1 MAGRKIALKFLLPAC
16 IILLIVLLSQHELN
30 IFSPHNSFIKQPAMG
45 KTPTQTMELS
55 TTSSSG
61 KSSSGT
67 LSGGASSGGTSSSV
81 TSASGT
87 SSGGSLSGGASSGGT
102 SSIGTYI
109 SPSGTSL
116 GGTSSSGASSSGT
129 SSGGSL
135 SGGASSGG
143 TSPSGSLSSG
153 ASSGGTSSTGTLSSN
168 TSLSGPS
175 SIDTSRS
182 RLFSGD
188 YINNILKSESKAKTW
203 LVVYWSTYLGRRLD
217 MHKKWLE
224 GDCPVPCELT
234 SDISRAKEADAFV
247 VFARA
252 PRPLPPIESVPWI
265 LQIRENPVY
274 TPILKDRGF
283 MSKFNLLKSY
293 RLDSDFPDPT
303 ILLPDLTP
311 PIPFKSKTGLIMV
324 AVSHCEPVRTE
335 YIRQLMTFV
344 QVDSYGACLKNT
356 NGLKARYYKENGTTM
371 FKQLKTKLARNYKF
385 TLVFFNQD
393 CDYFV
398 DDQLTHAWNAGSV
411 PVVMSTD
418 KLDDFL
424 PGNLKHSVIKVRD
437 FKSPKHLADYLKRL
451 SSNENMYSK
460 YLEWKW
466 KGYGNITGT
475 VIGDFWKPKY
485 PLYCQI
491 CVALSEGRVH
501 EDGLKPIPCNPRRF
515 KDWGITKGD

>member
-1 MAGRKIALKFLLPAC
+1 
-16 IILLIVLLSQHELN
+16 
-30 IFSPHNSFIKQPAMG
+30 
-45 KTPTQTMELS
+45 
-55 TTSSSG
+55 
-61 KSSSGT
+61 
-67 LSGGASSGGTSSSV
+67 
-81 TSASGT
+81 
-87 SSGGSLSGGASSGGT
+87 
-102 SSIGTYI
+102 
-109 SPSGTSL
+109 
-116 GGTSSSGASSSGT
+116 
-129 SSGGSL
+129 
-135 SGGASSGG
+135 
-143 TSPSGSLSSG
+143 
-153 ASSGGTSSTGTLSSN
+153 
-168 TSLSGPS
+168 
-175 SIDTSRS
+175 
-182 RLFSGD
+182 
-188 YINNILKSESKAKTW
+188 
-203 LVVYWSTYLGRRLD
+203 

-224 GDCPVPCELT
+224 GECPVPCELT

-252 PRPLPPIESVPWI
+252 PKPLPPIESVPWI

-303 ILLPDLTP
+303 ILLPNLTP
-311 PIPFKSKTGLIMV
+311 PIPFKNKTGLIMV
-324 AVSHCEPVRTE
+324 AVSNCEPVRTE
-335 YIRQLMTFV
+335 YIRQLMKFV

-356 NGLKARYYKENGTTM
+356 NGLKARYYKENGTTFM

-437 FKSPKHLADYLKRL
+437 FKNPKHLADYLKRL
-451 SSNENMYSK
+451 SNNENKYSK

-501 EDGLKPIPCNPRRF
+501 KDGLKPIPCNPRRF
-515 KDWGITKGD
+515 KDWGITKRD